1 MLCSLFNNKSIFT
14 EYIHQLISTT
24 EKKKYYRFTCKKK
37 VYVHSSSTL
46 WHVHI
51 NSHHHPMFESN
62 FYVID
67 FVTCSNFFLLKILTL
82 SVCLFYLFLL
92 LSFFFFFR
100 CAEFR
105 STVCNTSINFN
116 THTHQSLI
124 LFGRHNK
131 LNFFKSMKVM
141 HFQVVN
147 TQSNIHIN
155 SVQTTMQQLTSA

>member
-67 FVTCSNFFLLKILTL
+67 FVTCSIFFFLKILTL

-131 LNFFKSMKVM
+131 LIFFLDQWRSCISKL
-141 HFQVVN
+141 
-147 TQSNIHIN
+147 
-155 SVQTTMQQLTSA
+155 LTHSPIYI